1 MSIPFPLLVV
11 FKLRSHFVLA
21 QLIFF
26 GKNAYFNSHF
36 ICYLIPHK
44 HLLSVYFYIS
54 PTTSQKI
61 IPMPSDAF

>member
-44 HLLSVYFYIS
+44 HLLMVSLFLYFTYYF
-54 PTTSQKI
+54 TENNTN
-61 IPMPSDAF
+61 AL